1 MLLLTAC
8 VLNLLEFSMFKK
20 LGLSLAAF
28 SPLAALAAVPAGVS
42 TAITDA
48 GVDAATV
55 GALVLVVLVGI
66 AAFKYMR
73 RAM

>member
-1 MLLLTAC
+1 
-8 VLNLLEFSMFKK
+8 MFKK
-20 LGLSLAAF
+20 LALSLASF
-28 SPLAALAAVPAGVS
+28 SPVLAFAAVPAGVT

-48 GVDAATV
+48 GVDSATV
-55 GALVLVVLVGI
+55 GGLVLVVLVGI